1 MRGTLVYHCGVNDP
15 DYNDFDPTCPEKKKC
30 APLYAS
36 CPQLEELSENDEWG
50 VSTDFV
56 VQTMS
61 TAPSCVKEGVASC
74 CSKCT
79 GLRYLWPAN
88 VDNDVCRASMPISD
102 FASTFPDD
110 EVSSAWE
117 LVARFVVQQLMSS
130 GSLTKAQAE
139 GIVTTIEASI
149 DSGTTQLGEV
159 ADPEKVFSDPTVVAA
174 LTNSGVSASN
184 IEEMKDNAAS
194 TNLEELQ
201 ENSQDDDDSAGSTT
215 NLEELQENSQDDDDS
230 AGSTTSSSMAFMIT
244 TVTAVVAFSGLI

>member
-1 MRGTLVYHCGVNDP
+1 MDFMRGTLVYQCGVNDLE
-15 DYNDFDPTCPEKKKC
+15 YNDFDPTCPEEEC
-30 APLYAS
+30 ASFFES
-36 CPQLEELSENDEWG
+36 CPQLGELSDTDEWG
-50 VSTDFV
+50 ESTDFV
-56 VQTMS
+56 LQTMS

-174 LTNSGVSASN
+174 LTDSGVSTSD
-184 IEEMKDNAAS
+184 IEQLNNNAAS

-201 ENSQDDDDSAGSTT
+201 ENSRSDND
-215 NLEELQENSQDDDDS
+215 N
-230 AGSTTSSSMAFMIT
+230 AGSTTSSSIALMIT
-244 TVTAVVAFSGLI
+244 VSTAVVAFSGLI